1 LNLSRFLILFSG
13 FTLLLG
19 AGADLIESANPDDTV
34 LIPKFWVVFG
44 TIAFLTLIA
53 YLLSWIGIRKGAEVS
68 VFTILGG
75 IVMKLLFCMVF
86 VLVYLLKFRV
96 NDIQFVLNFFSL
108 YFLYTAFELYCLLR
122 NLRHQNKT

>member
-1 LNLSRFLILFSG
+1 MSLSRFLILFTG
-13 FTLLLG
+13 FTLILG
-19 AGADLIESANPDDTV
+19 AAANLLEQYDPADTI
-34 LIPKFWVVFG
+34 LIPKFWVVFA

-53 YLLSWIGIRKGAEVS
+53 FMLSWFGIQKGGEVS
-68 VFTILGG
+68 VFSILGG

-86 VLVYLLKFRV
+86 VLVYLLKFKV

-108 YFLYTAFELYCLLR
+108 YFLFTAFEVYCLLR

>member
-1 LNLSRFLILFSG
+1 MNLSRFLILFFG

-19 AGADLIESANPDDTV
+19 AGADLMERANPSDTI
-34 LIPKFWVVFG
+34 LIPKFWVVFA

-53 YLLSWIGIRKGAEVS
+53 YLLSWFGIQKGGEVS

-86 VLVYLLKFRV
+86 VLVYLLKFKV

-108 YFLYTAFELYCLLR
+108 YFLYTAFEVYCLLR